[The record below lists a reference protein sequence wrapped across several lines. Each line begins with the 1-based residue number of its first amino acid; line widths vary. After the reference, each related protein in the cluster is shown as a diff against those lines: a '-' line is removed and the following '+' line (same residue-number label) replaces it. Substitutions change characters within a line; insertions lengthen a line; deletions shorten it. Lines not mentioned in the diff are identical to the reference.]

1 LQLTSE
7 LKRIEAERAADKP
20 AVEELE
26 KETSGLLITI
36 TALNKEQAAL
46 NKENRDLKQQAN
58 ELADKV
64 SAAGISAVT

>member
-1 LQLTSE
+1 M
-7 LKRIEAERAADKP
+7 
-20 AVEELE
+20 EELE